1 MRRYIPLIA
10 ASLMAF
16 PAAADIAEMTDEERA
31 IFRDE
36 VRAYLMERPEV
47 LMEAIGVLEQR
58 QAEMQV
64 AADEDLVATN
74 AEALFNDGVSW
85 VGGNPDGDLT
95 MVEFLDYKCG
105 YCRRAHPEVTNLLNA
120 DGNIRYIVKEL
131 PILGEQSV
139 LASRFAIATRN
150 VAGAEAY
157 EAVHG
162 GLMGMRADVTEPALE
177 RLASDL
183 DLDAGAIL
191 AAMNAPEVDAE
202 ISANRMLAQA
212 MNISGTPTFVVG
224 DVMLRGYLP
233 LDQMMLV
240 VENVRGE

>member
-10 ASLMAF
+10 ASFLAF

-58 QAEMQV
+58 QAQAQV
-64 AADEDLVATN
+64 AADEDLVAAH

-85 VGGNPDGDLT
+85 VGGNPDGDITL
-95 MVEFLDYKCG
+95 VEFMDYKCG
-105 YCRRAHPEVTNLLNA
+105 YCRRAHPEIGDLLNA
-120 DGNIRYIVKEL
+120 DGNIRYIIKEF

-157 EAVHG
+157 EKVHDE
-162 GLMGMRADVTEPALE
+162 LMSLRADMTEPVLE
-177 RLASDL
+177 SLAGDL
-183 DLDAGAIL
+183 GLDAGAIM

-202 ISANRMLAQA
+202 IGANRMLAQA
-212 MNISGTPTFVVG
+212 MGISGTPTFIVE
-224 DVMLRGYLP
+224 DKMLRGYLP

-240 VENVRGE
+240 VENVRSE